1 MSDPGNQHYNA
12 PSRIRLL
19 ITPLLSEPKIVIR
32 LGGEG
37 GGAELMHPVRL
48 IMKGVGLFLL
58 MIIPC
63 VLTDH
68 PITVCRKSANLPVVE
83 LCHVVTT
90 MQRLQFVHIRTH
102 WALQF
107 YFSDIS
113 MTPRPPDINRTCW
126 MGVKHQL
133 TYMTS
138 RYDQSHQHW
147 YEFLW
152 QPLHPS
158 HSMHLQSTSQIR
170 HHFSPP
176 PPTWDFLMTTV
187 TESVK

>member
-1 MSDPGNQHYNA
+1 
-12 PSRIRLL
+12 
-19 ITPLLSEPKIVIR
+19 
-32 LGGEG
+32 
-37 GGAELMHPVRL
+37 
-48 IMKGVGLFLL
+48 

-68 PITVCRKSANLPVVE
+68 PTTVCRKSANLPVVE

-147 YEFLW
+147 YDNRCI
-152 QPLHPS
+152 LH
-158 HSMHLQSTSQIR
+158 TVCICSQQVR
-170 HHFSPP
+170 SGTTSPP
-176 PPTWDFLMTTV
+176 PPPPPGISWWQQWQRVLNRVYTMGLSGLLSNKKHELCKFCHSKWTWTQTRKLYKDCSLGSFKNL
-187 TESVK
+187 SK